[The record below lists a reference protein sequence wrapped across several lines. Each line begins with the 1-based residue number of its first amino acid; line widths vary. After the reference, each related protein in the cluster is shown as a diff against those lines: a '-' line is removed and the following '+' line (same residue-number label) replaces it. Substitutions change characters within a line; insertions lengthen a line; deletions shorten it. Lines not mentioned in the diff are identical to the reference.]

1 MFNFL
6 LQSTTLVGAKNAI
19 SAVLIGAITTIS
31 NPGTA
36 VKPTSFDASVY
47 VSANSKI
54 KVAVQKSVPGS
65 VWVTLSDS
73 RDHILSQ
80 TTLGKKDMKTAM
92 QFDVSELPD
101 GAYTLTIKSR
111 EGSIVKQVN
120 LGTPKPARTIEMQ

>member
-6 LQSTTLVGAKNAI
+6 LQSAALAGAKNAI
-19 SAVLIGAITTIS
+19 SAVLIGAITTLS

-36 VKPTSFDASVY
+36 VKPTSFEASVY

-73 RDHILSQ
+73 RNHILSQ
-80 TTLGKKDMKTAM
+80 TTLGKQDMKSSL
-92 QFDVSELPD
+92 QFDVSDLPD
-101 GAYTLTIKSR
+101 GAYTLEIKSR

-120 LGTPKPARTIEMQ
+120 LETPKSARTIEMQ